1 MAADGKYSPEP
12 RDVILTIPN
21 LISALRIISIP
32 VIAWLIARHDMVWA
46 LVVLAI
52 SSASDGLDGIIARNF
67 NQVSKLGQILDP
79 IADRLLIICS
89 ILALAICGVVP
100 WWMLVLV
107 AARDVVLGILT
118 LVLAQHDY
126 GPLPVHFVGKTG
138 TAVLLISIIG
148 LMVADIR
155 RSFLP
160 LEILHYGAI
169 ACAIWGIGL
178 YWVAGVIYLH
188 QGVSLIRADHRSG
201 RAGTAERRR
210 DVGR

>member
-1 MAADGKYSPEP
+1 MAAEGKYSPEP
-12 RDVILTIPN
+12 RDVILTVPN

-32 VIAWLIARHDMVWA
+32 VIAWLVARHDMVWA
-46 LVVLAI
+46 LVLLAV
-52 SSASDGLDGIIARNF
+52 SSASDGLDGLIARNF

-89 ILALAICGVVP
+89 ILALAVCSVVP

-107 AARDVVLGILT
+107 ALRDVMMGVLT

-126 GPLPVHFVGKTG
+126 GPLPVHFIGKTG
-138 TAVLLISIIG
+138 TAVLFISIIG

-155 RSFLP
+155 RSFVP
-160 LEILHYGAI
+160 LDILHYGAI

-178 YWVAGVIYLH
+178 YWLAGVIYLR
-188 QGVSLIRADHRSG
+188 QGVSLIRAD
-201 RAGTAERRR
+201 RAARRR
-210 DVGR
+210 AVDR

>member
-1 MAADGKYSPEP
+1 MADAGKYSPEP
-12 RDVILTIPN
+12 RDMVFTIPN
-21 LISALRIISIP
+21 LISALRIVSIP
-32 VIAWLIARHDMVWA
+32 VIAWFIARHDMVWA
-46 LVVLAI
+46 LVILAV

-89 ILALAICGVVP
+89 ILALAVCGVVP
-100 WWMLVLV
+100 WWMLALV
-107 AARDVVLGILT
+107 ALRDIVMGILT

-138 TAVLLISIIG
+138 TAILLISIIG

-155 RSFLP
+155 RSFIVLDV
-160 LEILHYGAI
+160 LHYGAI

-178 YWVAGVIYLH
+178 YWLAGIIYLR
-188 QGVSLIRADHRSG
+188 QGIGLIRADS
-201 RAGTAERRR
+201 TRRKAVSR
-210 DVGR
+210 